1 MHPYLDEQIR
11 VMTDHLADEARHAP
25 QRSFTSRQRGQRDW
39 TARSLRAGAAR
50 TFVGAGLRL
59 HRPAATAAA
68 GCD

>member
-25 QRSFTSRQRGQRDW
+25 RRSFATRQPGQRDGM
-39 TARSLRAGAAR
+39 ARSLRAGVAGA
-50 TFVGAGLRL
+50 FVGAGLRL